1 MYHSNRTVN
10 FFYWSKNVFSHSE
23 VLSAESVGSLDAH
36 VVSMSAGRQ

>member
-10 FFYWSKNVFSHSE
+10 FFIGVKMSSVILK
-23 VLSAESVGSLDAH
+23 SAESVGSLDAH